1 MTYDAFLVPLKQ
13 FDLAK
18 DRLRK
23 DSSLDVSKLAEE
35 LARGVLQSCGTRKV
49 LVLSESPE
57 ITSFAMKLGIE
68 VFESHSSGLN
78 EAVSN
83 AYAALGSRY
92 EHLHVV
98 HGDLKNPE
106 GLSEFSPPTPI
117 TIVSDH
123 HGSGTNVLS
132 LPTGL
137 DFHFHYGVGSRVL
150 HEQEAQRLGIE
161 FSTILAS
168 PWGYDVDEPSDLK

>member
-23 DSSLDVSKLAEE
+23 DTTLNVSKLAEE

-57 ITSFAMKLGIE
+57 ITSFATQLGIE
-68 VFESHSSGLN
+68 VVESHSSGLN
-78 EAVSN
+78 EAVSH

-92 EHLHVV
+92 ERLHIV

-106 GLSEFSPPTPI
+106 GLNDFSPTAAI

-137 DFHFHYGVGSRVL
+137 DFRFHYGVGSRIL
-150 HEQEAQRLGIE
+150 HEQEAKRLGIE
-161 FSTILAS
+161 FSTILDS
-168 PWGYDVDEPSDLK
+168 PWGFDVDEPSDLK

>member
-18 DRLRK
+18 ERLRK
-23 DSSLDVSKLAEE
+23 DTTLDVGKLAEE
-35 LARGVLQSCGTRKV
+35 LARGVLQSCGSRKV

-57 ITSFAMKLGIE
+57 ITSFATQLGIE
-68 VFESHSSGLN
+68 VVESHSSGLN

-83 AYAALGSRY
+83 AYAALETRY
-92 EHLHVV
+92 EQLHIV

-106 GLSEFSPPTPI
+106 GLSDFASATAI

-137 DFHFHYGVGSRVL
+137 DFRFHYGVGSRVL
-150 HEQEAQRLGIE
+150 HEQEAKRLGIE
-161 FSTILAS
+161 FSTILDS

>member
-23 DSSLDVSKLAEE
+23 DATLDVSKLAEE

-49 LVLSESPE
+49 FVLSESPE
-57 ITSFAMKLGIE
+57 ITSFATQLGIE
-68 VFESHSSGLN
+68 VVQSHSSGLN
-78 EAVSN
+78 EAVAN
-83 AYAALGSRY
+83 AYAALESRY
-92 EHLHVV
+92 ERLHVV
-98 HGDLKNPE
+98 HGDLKNPD
-106 GLSEFSPPTPI
+106 GLSDFVPTAAI

-137 DFHFHYGVGSRVL
+137 DFHFHYGVGSRFL

-161 FSTILAS
+161 FSTILGS
-168 PWGYDVDEPSDLK
+168 PWGYDVDEPTDLQ